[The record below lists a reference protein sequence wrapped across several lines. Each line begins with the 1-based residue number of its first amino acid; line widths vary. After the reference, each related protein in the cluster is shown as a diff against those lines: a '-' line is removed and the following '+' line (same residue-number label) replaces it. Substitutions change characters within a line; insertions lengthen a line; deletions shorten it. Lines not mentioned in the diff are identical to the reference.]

1 MLNRQSGLVR
11 LSLKHVQLVIK
22 AAPFSGGPAA
32 AYSCVAPVVTDCDVG
47 SIFNNLHFS
56 FFSKPA
62 SRCGQ
67 SISRPHSCRNH
78 PRPQPTG
85 FRLAVGSAV
94 PRRLQGEPLELK
106 TPVSFSANRQGRRL
120 DARYGVGVSCSI
132 SISGK
137 NNRSITQWS

>member
-11 LSLKHVQLVIK
+11 LSLKHVQLAIK

-32 AYSCVAPVVTDCDVG
+32 TYSCVPPVVTDCDVG
-47 SIFNNLHFS
+47 SIFNNLHSS

-106 TPVSFSANRQGRRL
+106 TPVSFSRRL
-120 DARYGVGVSCSI
+120 DARSEVGVSI
-132 SISGK
+132 SISI
-137 NNRSITQWS
+137 SISS